1 MLRSRNVTPLPKI
14 FFKKILHSFMSV
26 TKCNQ
31 LSSLETVKKIARVD
45 ANSLNLLQIDY
56 THEKI
61 FAYVWFF
68 SEFVIPK

>member
-1 MLRSRNVTPLPKI
+1 
-14 FFKKILHSFMSV
+14 MSV